1 MATYSFSQIEL
12 YNQCPKKYQFRY
24 VDKIETEWGSSPD
37 LILWTSVHWALER
50 LYKQINIFIT
60 PTKEETLAKFHEL
73 WDGWIKEAWEELI
86 YKGEQTAEDYI
97 RRWEHYIEEYYDK
110 YSPFEWIKVIG
121 TELQLTF
128 KLQEEW
134 ESEWRSFRGF
144 VDRLDKEWEN
154 TFVIN
159 DYKTNK
165 YLPPEDKEE
174 YREQLTLYA
183 LWVKEKYW
191 KYAKNIKAKLHYLH
205 FDLTDEWEITDDLI
219 QPIKERYEKAI
230 DEIEKK
236 KAQYA
241 ESFNMDKNIFPTNW
255 NNFCWYCEYNNLCPL
270 FMHFWMED
278 EALDWW
284 DLWDKTVKRLV
295 DEYAELSKKISQET
309 KEKDIIKSALIEYAN
324 SKWYEQLFWNE
335 NNMKISKS
343 GTYSMK
349 DKEALKKYLIDKW
362 IFNEVLDVSRSS
374 VTKLVEDWT
383 IDEATANELL
393 EYKDS
398 RRVSVSKQKKN
409 KEEEE

>member
-1 MATYSFSQIEL
+1 MATYSFSQIGL

-60 PTKEETLAKFHEL
+60 PSKEETLAKFHEL
-73 WDGWIKEAWEELI
+73 WDEWIKEAWEEMI

-191 KYAKNIKAKLHYLH
+191 KYVKNIKAKLHYLH
-205 FDLTDEWEITDDLI
+205 FDLTDERKITDELI

-236 KAQYA
+236 KAEYA

-278 EALDWW
+278 EALDWG

-309 KEKDIIKSALIEYAN
+309 KEKDIIKSALIEYAD
-324 SKWYEQLFWNE
+324 SKGYEQLFWNE

-343 GTYSMK
+343 GSYSMK
-349 DKEALKKYLIDKW
+349 DKEALKKYLIEKW
-362 IFNEVLDVSRSS
+362 VFNEVWDISRSS

-398 RRVSVSKQKKN
+398 RRVSISKQKKD